1 LSTTQIPFIKW
12 GSCKSDTKDKPDVL
26 ELQIADPETFETAYS
41 INVRVYEYVENQKVE
56 KILPLKAHE
65 SVNSS
70 LLKEW
75 GKNSKKDLIKP
86 NKIFKLFTWLDVS
99 KNGRPIRRFKLVF

>member
-1 LSTTQIPFIKW
+1 MSQTQTPFIKW
-12 GSCKSDTKDKPDVL
+12 GIYKSNNKNQPDAL
-26 ELQIADPETFETAYS
+26 ELQVVDPEIFETAYS
-41 INVRVYEYVENQKVE
+41 VNIRVYEYVENQKIE

-65 SVNSS
+65 SLNNT

-75 GKNSKKDLIKP
+75 EKNAKKDLIKP

-99 KNGRPIRRFKLVF
+99 KNGRPIRRFRLVF

>member
-1 LSTTQIPFIKW
+1 MSTALTPFIKW
-12 GSCKSDTKDKPDVL
+12 GIFQSHSKDKPDVL

-41 INVRVYEYVENQKVE
+41 VNVRVYEYVENQKVE

-65 SVNSS
+65 SLNNT

-75 GKNSKKDLIKP
+75 EKNSKKDLIKP

-99 KNGRPIRRFKLVF
+99 KNGRPIRRFRLII